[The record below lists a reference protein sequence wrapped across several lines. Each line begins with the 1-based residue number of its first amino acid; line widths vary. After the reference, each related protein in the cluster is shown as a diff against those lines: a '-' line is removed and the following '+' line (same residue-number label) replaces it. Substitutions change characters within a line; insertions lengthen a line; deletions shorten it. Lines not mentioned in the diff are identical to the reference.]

1 MISEVD
7 LRDWEPVEMKKLL
20 TAIEFNYVYNGK
32 ESPFGKRD
40 MEVLMK
46 FLTKAEEVR
55 KNLVPQTAAL
65 LKAKDGDGFAEKV
78 VGWFAP

>member
-7 LRDWEPVEMKKLL
+7 LRDWEPTEVKNIL

-46 FLTKAEEVR
+46 FFSKAEEIR
-55 KNLVPQTAAL
+55 KHIVPQTPAL
-65 LKAKDGDGFAEKV
+65 FKAKDGDGFADKV